1 MSGFALDVLPGC
13 KVLEGCGLQ
22 PATDSGRTD
31 EKTGKAIRVWK
42 RTPVGG
48 SVGPIPLAE
57 GSLTPLP
64 FASGQPEVTLQGE
77 IRRREGLWIVTLF
90 LVNGQEEPDRL
101 KDEKWIFQP
110 QLVVRSADDRPVFVY
125 FGRYGCGY
133 CDKTNKEAFSDAAV
147 KAAYT
152 GHYVLA
158 YVDAE
163 SGKRLRLPS
172 GERITERELGTRY
185 DAFVTP
191 VFSFLTADGEVLGRL
206 VGVQRIVDL
215 MEAHEATQAR
225 LAGKTS

>member
-1 MSGFALDVLPGC
+1 MPRLLLSTLLWLAALPALADPP
-13 KVLEGCGLQ
+13 EGY
-22 PATDSGRTD
+22 
-31 EKTGKAIRVWK
+31 
-42 RTPVGG
+42 
-48 SVGPIPLAE
+48 
-57 GSLTPLP
+57 P
-64 FASGQPEVTLQGE
+64 FLSFDAAMQTARETGQPL
-77 IRRREGLWIVTLF
+77 
-90 LVNGQEEPDRL
+90 
-101 KDEKWIFQP
+101 
-110 QLVVRSADDRPVFVY
+110 FVY